1 MENWSTKSPEP
12 NFRADPN
19 HLPLPDTFYQQDC
32 LTVARSLLGKGL
44 FHRVRGK
51 TLGVEIVEV
60 EAYLGDEDPAS
71 HAYRRRTPRNRIM
84 FERGGACYVYLSYG
98 MNFCMNVVTGPE
110 DLGQAVLLRAGAPIA
125 GIERMRKNRGL
136 PADADTR
143 RIASGPGKLAQALGI
158 DLSDYGRRFNEPGL
172 QIVDLGTAYT
182 DAEVAAGPRIGI
194 SKGVEFHYRFAVRA
208 SEHLS
213 RKV

>member
-12 NFRADPN
+12 NFRAKPT
-19 HLPLPDTFYQQDC
+19 LAPLPDSFYQHDC
-32 LTVARSLLGKGL
+32 LKVARSLLGKGL
-44 FHRVRGK
+44 FHRVRGA

-71 HAYRRRTPRNRIM
+71 HAYRRRTPRNRVM

-110 DLGQAVLLRAGAPIA
+110 ELGQAVLLRAGAPIE
-125 GIERMRKNRGL
+125 GIARMRKNRGL
-136 PADADTR
+136 PADAEDF
-143 RIASGPGKLAQALGI
+143 RIASGPGKLTQALGI
-158 DLSDYGRRFNEPGL
+158 DLSDYGRRFDEAGL
-172 QIVDLGTAYT
+172 SIVDLGIEYS
-182 DAEVAAGPRIGI
+182 DAEVSAGPRIGI
-194 SKGVEFHYRFAVRA
+194 TKGVEFPYRFAVRG
-208 SEHLS
+208 SRHLS